1 MVTWIRQFLA
11 EAQIKIGKRPVIY
24 TLTAWWKACTGNSAA
39 FGSYPLWIASYG
51 KSDPVL
57 PAGGSKYTFW
67 QHTSR
72 GSVPGITG
80 SATDE
85 DYLARSATP
94 RLGEV
99 RKLERDSSEIL

>member
-1 MVTWIRQFLA
+1 MLPLALDIEPDPYTARQKTNECYGLSQAAVVTWIR
-11 EAQIKIGKRPVIY
+11 
-24 TLTAWWKACTGNSAA
+24 
-39 FGSYPLWIASYG
+39 
-51 KSDPVL
+51 
-57 PAGGSKYTFW
+57 SKYTFW

-94 RLGEV
+94 RLDEV
-99 RKLERDSSEIL
+99 RKLERGSSEIL